1 MMLKEIDFPI
11 SLNFQP
17 ESGMIE
23 PCPQVTPRHLSD
35 LRMMFQDHQAVEK
48 ILEVEDR
55 LIYEIRYY
63 PFVTSHSDM
72 ALAVTKIFP
81 GIIGHEYHMT
91 KGHKHERPDQAEVYY
106 CVKGEGYLLLDTLE
120 GDFRA
125 IQWNAG
131 VVTHIPPM
139 WAHRVVN
146 TGNDVLVF
154 MGIFHLSAGHDYDI
168 VASKGFTYRV
178 ISVDGKPKLVE
189 QFRNK

>member
-1 MMLKEIDFPI
+1 MLKEIDFPI
-11 SLNFQP
+11 SLNFDT
-17 ESGMIE
+17 ETGIID
-23 PCPQVTPRHLSD
+23 PCPKVAPRHLSD
-35 LRMMFQDHQAVEK
+35 LRMMFQDHQAIEK

-63 PFVTSHSDM
+63 PFVTSSSDM

-81 GIIGHEYHMT
+81 GVVGQEYHMT

-125 IQWNAG
+125 IQWKPG
-131 VVTHIPPM
+131 VITHIPPK

-146 TGNDVLVF
+146 TGDDVLIF
-154 MGIFHLSAGHDYDI
+154 MGVFHLSAGHDYDI
-168 VASKGFTYRV
+168 VASKGFSYRV
-178 ISVDGKPKLVE
+178 ISADGKPKLVE
-189 QFRNK
+189 QVRNP